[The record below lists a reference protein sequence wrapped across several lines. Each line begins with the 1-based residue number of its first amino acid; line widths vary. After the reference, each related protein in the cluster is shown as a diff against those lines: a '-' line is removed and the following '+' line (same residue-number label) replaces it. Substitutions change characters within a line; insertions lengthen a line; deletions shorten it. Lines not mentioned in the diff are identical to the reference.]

1 MRSGYRAAALITL
14 VAAISACNEQG
25 GSAPGAVSEGEAQAL
40 EEAAEMLDER
50 QLPEGVLPPVDVA
63 EDREATPETETPQ
76 EAETE

>member
-14 VAAISACNEQG
+14 LAAVSACNEQG

-50 QLPEGVLPPVDVA
+50 QLPEGVLPPVEMTQDG
-63 EDREATPETETPQ
+63 EATPEPENPQ
-76 EAETE
+76 EVETE

>member
-1 MRSGYRAAALITL
+1 MRSAYRAAALIAL

-50 QLPEGVLPPVDVA
+50 QLPEGVLPPVDMA
-63 EDREATPETETPQ
+63 EDGAETPEPETPQ
-76 EAETE
+76 EVEAE

>member
-1 MRSGYRAAALITL
+1 MRSEQRAAALIAFL
-14 VAAISACNEQG
+14 AGLSACNEQG

-50 QLPEGVLPPVDVA
+50 QLPEGVLPPLDMA
-63 EDREATPETETPQ
+63 EDGEATPQPETPQ

>member
-1 MRSGYRAAALITL
+1 MRSAYRAAALIAL

-50 QLPEGVLPPVDVA
+50 QLPEGVLPPVDMA
-63 EDREATPETETPQ
+63 EDGAETPVPETPQ
-76 EAETE
+76 EVEAE